1 MTEQVL
7 TWKGSTFVE
16 LHEDPAENKVLKCN
30 VPCNFH
36 LYKNLS
42 GVNYTS

>member
-1 MTEQVL
+1 MIEQVL
-7 TWKGSTFVE
+7 TSKGSTFVD
-16 LHEDPAENKVLKCN
+16 LHEDPAENKVVKCN
-30 VPCNFH
+30 VPCNVQ